1 MAIELDM
8 NKIKKILTIIGII
21 LLVLISLPIIILFLP
36 AILGIL
42 FLLIITAWIWVPIV
56 CIILLIVYG
65 KQIWEIMLL
74 LWGTSLIPIVIT
86 TGLLIGLAVPALI
99 LNKFKKASIPDTED
113 GSGSG
118 PRYSGPEL
126 SSLSSRS
133 GAQAGARRSV
143 SEAL

>member
-99 LNKFKKASIPDTED
+99 LNKVKKAEST
-113 GSGSG
+113 
-118 PRYSGPEL
+118 
-126 SSLSSRS
+126 
-133 GAQAGARRSV
+133 AQEASARAQR
-143 SEAL
+143 

>member
-1 MAIELDM
+1 MVDM
-8 NKIKKILTIIGII
+8 NKIKKILIIIGII
-21 LLVLISLPIIILFLP
+21 VLAIISIPILIFFLP
-36 AILGIL
+36 AIIGIM
-42 FLLIITAWIWVPIV
+42 LLLVFTAWIWVPIV
-56 CIILLIVYG
+56 CVILLIIKG
-65 KQIWEIMLL
+65 KEIWEKILL
-74 LWGTSLIPIVIT
+74 LWGTSLIPVVIIV
-86 TGLLIGLAVPALI
+86 GLLIGVIVPALI
-99 LNKFKKASIPDTED
+99 IDKIKKKNPTDTED

>member
-42 FLLIITAWIWVPIV
+42 FLLVITAWIWVPIV

-65 KQIWEIMLL
+65 KKIWEKILL
-74 LWGTSLIPIVIT
+74 LWGTSLIPVVIIV
-86 TGLLIGLAVPALI
+86 GLLIGVIVPALI
-99 LNKFKKASIPDTED
+99 IDKIKKKPPTDTED

-126 SSLSSRS
+126 SPSTPKS
-133 GAQAGARRSV
+133 QARRSV